1 MDKAATKNATK
12 HSWSDVVDPLVPS
25 GIRGPDKEYK
35 SNKGYPLLPKA
46 LLLLLVEEQHCKS
59 AKRSTKADKRPERVD
74 NFAHSSVSEN
84 SRRCPSKRHP
94 NRLRHFGTRL
104 SQYSSFPRPQAYFRR
119 KMLSTAVPFV
129 LE

>member
-35 SNKGYPLLPKA
+35 SNKGYPLLPKPYCCSLWKNNTANQPKDQRKQTSDQSA
-46 LLLLLVEEQHCKS
+46 LTTSHTHRCPKTS
-59 AKRSTKADKRPERVD
+59 C
-74 NFAHSSVSEN
+74 
-84 SRRCPSKRHP
+84 RCPSKRHP